1 MAVVPLLKG
10 AGADVMGG
18 GICAPQLSMVL
29 SLLEVTTAVSSSNSV
44 GIGNRIAQIRS
55 RVEHVMLVSGSDIL
69 SVNFAIYLG
78 TPHNNAPSLCT
89 IVIMPPPTSHLVTRP
104 QQILSL
110 GFLTP
115 TQINMLLQILL
126 V

>member
-44 GIGNRIAQIRS
+44 DIGNRIAQIGS
-55 RVEHVMLVSGSDIL
+55 RAEHVMLVSGSDI
-69 SVNFAIYLG
+69 
-78 TPHNNAPSLCT
+78 
-89 IVIMPPPTSHLVTRP
+89 
-104 QQILSL
+104 
-110 GFLTP
+110 
-115 TQINMLLQILL
+115 
-126 V
+126 